1 VGPRQLTQE
10 QITLVLGTTSAQSY
24 GFILPN
30 VGTGTHTVLVQAQ
43 VNTGSTSSGGG
54 VAVSNAMLGLG
65 SLTVES
71 VRLVNSF
78 SF

>member
-1 VGPRQLTQE
+1 
-10 QITLVLGTTSAQSY
+10 
-24 GFILPN
+24 
-30 VGTGTHTVLVQAQ
+30 VGTGTHTLLVQAQ
-43 VNTGSTSSGGG
+43 VNTGSSSSGGG
-54 VAVSNAMLGLG
+54 AAISNAMFGLG